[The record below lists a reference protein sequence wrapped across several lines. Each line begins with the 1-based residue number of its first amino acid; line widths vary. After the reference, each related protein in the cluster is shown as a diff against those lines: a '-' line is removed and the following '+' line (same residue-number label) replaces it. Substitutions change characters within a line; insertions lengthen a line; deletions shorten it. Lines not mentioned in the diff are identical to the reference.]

1 MHGTFISLVPEYNS
15 DVILIEIEVF
25 KLSDRDGNLAKPN
38 SLLAFHLPKFKTT
51 KRIFIAIGIG
61 MGIFALFSLIVCVV
75 FGKQRKTKRY
85 ASNYPL
91 SSCWCWFRLNSYK
104 RKQIGKTTR
113 NGNGSSSGRVF

>member
-1 MHGTFISLVPEYNS
+1 MHGTFILLVPKYNS
-15 DVILIEIEVF
+15 NVILIGIKVF

-38 SLLAFHLPKFKTT
+38 SLPAFHLPKFKTT

-61 MGIFALFSLIVCVV
+61 TGIFALFFLIACVV

-91 SSCWCWFRLNSYK
+91 SSCCS
-104 RKQIGKTTR
+104 
-113 NGNGSSSGRVF
+113 